1 LDLSFLVCSDFVLRI
16 SDFLEQGM
24 RNFDYL
30 EPTTVVEAC
39 ALLKQHAGEAKV
51 FAGGSHLTIL
61 MKQGLYQPKALVN
74 IKKIS
79 ELKGIKYDAKE
90 GLSIGALVTHRE
102 IEMSAL
108 VREKFSVLSDAE
120 REVANIRVRNMG
132 TVGGNLAS
140 GEPLTDLSQIFIAL
154 DGKAKIAGPGGQRT
168 VPVEELFVDFY
179 TTSLAEDEILTH
191 VVLPPLPACSGIE
204 YIRFSSSSVVD
215 KPSAGVAVRLTLDG
229 GNETVQT
236 ARIVL
241 GCVGATPVRARKA
254 EALFSEKK
262 LTPELAEEAGNSAA
276 QECSPT
282 SDLRGSEQYKRAIV
296 CTLVKRAATKAYERA
311 TSA

>member
-1 LDLSFLVCSDFVLRI
+1 
-16 SDFLEQGM
+16 M

-61 MKQGLYQPKALVN
+61 MKEGLYQPKALVN

-90 GLSIGALVTHRE
+90 GLSLGALVTHRE
-102 IEMSAL
+102 IETSAL
-108 VREKFSVLSDAE
+108 VREKFPVLCDAE

-154 DGKAKIAGPGGQRT
+154 DGKAKITGPDGHRAI
-168 VPVEELFVDFY
+168 PIEELFVDFY
-179 TTSLAEDEILTH
+179 TTSLAEDEILTQ
-191 VVLPPLPACSGIE
+191 VVLPPLPARSGVD

-215 KPSAGVAVRLTLDG
+215 KPSAGVAVRLTLDTG
-229 GNETVQT
+229 GETVQT

-241 GCVGATPVRARKA
+241 GCVGATPVRAQKA
-254 EALFSEKK
+254 EALVTGKR
-262 LTPELAEEAGNSAA
+262 LTSKLAEEVGSTAS

-282 SDLRGSEQYKRAIV
+282 SDLRGSEHYKRAV
-296 CTLVKRAATKAYERA
+296 VRTLVKRAAAKAYERA
-311 TSA
+311 N